1 MSLSYSAVDKFY
13 DYLEFYPEE
22 GEAGY
27 DGVHDG
33 GWKGLR
39 KDAPEE
45 AKKQYEEYLQLQE
58 RAKRSGILL

>member
-1 MSLSYSAVDKFY
+1 MSLSYNAVDKFY

-22 GEAGY
+22 GEEGY

-39 KDAPEE
+39 EGAPEE
-45 AKKQYEEYLQLQE
+45 AKKQYEEYMDLQR
-58 RAKRSGILL
+58 RARNSGIYL